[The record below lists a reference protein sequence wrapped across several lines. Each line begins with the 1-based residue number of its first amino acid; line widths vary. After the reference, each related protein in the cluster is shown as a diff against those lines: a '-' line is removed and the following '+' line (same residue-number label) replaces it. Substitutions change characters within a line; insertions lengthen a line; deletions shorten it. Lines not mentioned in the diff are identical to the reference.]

1 MVRLIDNSRAVE
13 ISIREWDE
21 ENTQYGPDWSA
32 DFYDV
37 GLLRQVPNL
46 SDYTDA
52 DLAELGLPPRAVI
65 KLDDV
70 VEPSGC
76 FIDGIGTFGCD
87 GDGYVVD
94 GIDYCIEQ
102 ANDMVAGFLAGL
114 TPGTRAQ
121 YRSVVSRW
129 LRWCADNGIDMLRAK
144 RTHIEVFAAY
154 GDGMR
159 PAAKNT
165 VCRNLS
171 VVCCLYRYLCE
182 EGYIDCDPG
191 EHVRRPKLYGHS
203 DGTYLTREQA
213 RLFLDEARGMGART
227 DALCSLLLLTGAR
240 VSEALGLDVEDCHLD
255 DGRPWV
261 RFDRK
266 GDWSQRVAI
275 PSDAAEALA
284 RLIGERRR
292 GAVFREDSGA
302 RLRQQTAVGIVSSVA
317 LRVGVP
323 DISPHSL
330 RRTFCTLSRDA
341 GVPDRD
347 IMAAGGW
354 NSPQM
359 LDYYDMSRRGLNG
372 KAGDGLQD
380 YLGKED

>member
-1 MVRLIDNSRAVE
+1 METL
-13 ISIREWDE
+13 
-21 ENTQYGPDWSA
+21 
-32 DFYDV
+32 
-37 GLLRQVPNL
+37 
-46 SDYTDA
+46 TDM
-52 DLAELGLPPRAVI
+52 I
-65 KLDDV
+65 
-70 VEPSGC
+70 
-76 FIDGIGTFGCD
+76 
-87 GDGYVVD
+87 
-94 GIDYCIEQ
+94 
-102 ANDMVAGFLAGL
+102 AGFLVGVS
-114 TPGTRAQ
+114 PGTRAV

-129 LRWCADNGIDMLRAK
+129 LRWCSDNGVDMLRAT

-154 GDGMR
+154 DGGMR

-182 EGYIDCDPG
+182 EGYIDSDPG
-191 EHVRRPKLYGHS
+191 EHVRRPRLYGHS
-203 DGTYLTREQA
+203 DGTYLTRDQA
-213 RLFLDEARGMGART
+213 VAFLAEARHMDAQT

-240 VSEALGLDVEDCHLD
+240 IGEALGLDVEDCHLD

-266 GDWSQRVAI
+266 GDWSQRVAV
-275 PSDAAEALA
+275 PSDAAKALA
-284 RLIGERRR
+284 RHLGRRKH
-292 GAVFREDSGA
+292 GPVFRDSSGV
-302 RLRQQTAVGIVSSVA
+302 RLRHQRAVGIVSSVA
-317 LRVGVP
+317 LRIGVP
-323 DISPHSL
+323 GISPHSL

>member
-1 MVRLIDNSRAVE
+1 ME
-13 ISIREWDE
+13 TMTE
-21 ENTQYGPDWSA
+21 
-32 DFYDV
+32 
-37 GLLRQVPNL
+37 
-46 SDYTDA
+46 
-52 DLAELGLPPRAVI
+52 
-65 KLDDV
+65 
-70 VEPSGC
+70 
-76 FIDGIGTFGCD
+76 
-87 GDGYVVD
+87 
-94 GIDYCIEQ
+94 
-102 ANDMVAGFLAGL
+102 MVAGYLAGL
-114 TPGTRAQ
+114 TPRTRGT
-121 YRSVVSRW
+121 YKSILSHW
-129 LRWCADNGIDMLRAK
+129 LRWCSDNGINALRAK
-144 RTHIEVFAAY
+144 RSHVEVFASA
-154 GDGMR
+154 GRDLR
-159 PAAKNT
+159 QASKHT
-165 VCRNLS
+165 VYARESIICGF
-171 VVCCLYRYLCE
+171 YRYLFE
-182 EGYIDCDPG
+182 EGFIDADPG
-191 EHVRRPKLYGHS
+191 EHVRRPKMYGHS

-213 RLFLDEARGMGART
+213 RLFLAEARGMDART

-240 VSEALGLDVEDCHLD
+240 VGETLGLDVEDCHLD

-275 PSDAAEALA
+275 PSEASEALA
-284 RLIGERRR
+284 RLVGGRRR

-317 LRVGVP
+317 LRIGVP
-323 DISPHSL
+323 SISPHSL

-347 IMAAGGW
+347 IMAAAGW